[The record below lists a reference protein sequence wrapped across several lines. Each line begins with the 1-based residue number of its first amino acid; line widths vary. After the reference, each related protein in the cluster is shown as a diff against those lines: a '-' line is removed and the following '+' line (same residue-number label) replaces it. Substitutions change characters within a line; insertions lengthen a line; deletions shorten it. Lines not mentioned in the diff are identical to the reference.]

1 MEIRK
6 TKTDLIDSA
15 IIADMLHYHEPPV
28 ATAIDNL
35 KLYQLR
41 ELCRVRQRNVDFRKK
56 EKKEGEVLRPGFEPE
71 SLARKARMIG
81 RTTLPERQGI
91 QYSDRMHIN
100 VSIAKHWLSGTS
112 SCKHRVGELCWRNI
126 KRLGMAAPMLR
137 IHD

>member
-81 RTTLPERQGI
+81 RTTLPEHNEYRSEATPI
-91 QYSDRMHIN
+91 SHTPLLNFRLMSRLIVKIN
-100 VSIAKHWLSGTS
+100 
-112 SCKHRVGELCWRNI
+112 
-126 KRLGMAAPMLR
+126 
-137 IHD
+137 